1 MITIGKS
8 IKDIV
13 KNAECFFMNRDK
25 DSKYGLTV
33 STSSIS
39 MNKELLSSLLYKQ
52 VISADI
58 KYFITLHFTEWNE
71 YHMKMDI
78 DTIRSYWDINAIR
91 KTCKHI
97 KNLIYDA
104 FDKKRRSIN
113 LFFFDERH
121 KNNDPDKAGKFH
133 IHFLMTDIP
142 DTAIDEPNRTCKY
155 LMGKDNERGNP
166 IENSV
171 YSDIEEV
178 KVDLLNACI
187 RQAEQIGNHK
197 PSVNIQVI
205 DKGDEKKVLD
215 YCLKQVYNDS
225 KNLLEVIDFQN
236 SNFYKPE

>member
-1 MITIGKS
+1 MS
-8 IKDIV
+8 
-13 KNAECFFMNRDK
+13 
-25 DSKYGLTV
+25 
-33 STSSIS
+33 
-39 MNKELLSSLLYKQ
+39 
-52 VISADI
+52 
-58 KYFITLHFTEWNE
+58 
-71 YHMKMDI
+71 
-78 DTIRSYWDINAIR
+78 
-91 KTCKHI
+91 
-97 KNLIYDA
+97 
-104 FDKKRRSIN
+104 
-113 LFFFDERH
+113 
-121 KNNDPDKAGKFH
+121 
-133 IHFLMTDIP
+133 
-142 DTAIDEPNRTCKY
+142 
-155 LMGKDNERGNP
+155 KDNERGNP